1 VSGHS
6 KWAGIKHKK
15 AIVDAKRG
23 KIFTQ
28 IANMITIAAKEGG
41 SDVSSNFRL
50 RLALEK
56 ARAAN
61 MPSVNIERAIK
72 RGTGESGGAQIE
84 EIKYEGYGPEG
95 VAFLIEAATDNK
107 NRTLGEVRNVLTKHG
122 GQMAEAGAV
131 SWIFDQKG
139 QIVVMNPNEEAALTA
154 IDAGATDVIEEDGS
168 TYIYS
173 DILSLNKI
181 RQALEEAG
189 AKIESVEIIY
199 KPKNDIK
206 IADKEKAKKILNL
219 LDALESLDDVSSVY
233 ANFDIPEA
241 ILREMT

>member
-1 VSGHS
+1 MSGHS